1 MFRFDAKKG
10 FYLYPEAEK
19 NEDLTL
25 WLNRGT
31 TFDGN
36 VSQRDDIC
44 IIKHGFMI
52 PKGVP
57 DYSDF
62 ALKMEE
68 SEKDFG
74 SVFGT
79 QNPTSTA
86 E

>member
-52 PKGVP
+52 PKGVS